1 MNEYFKS
8 AAAGVDLLA
17 PASAPAEDALDDL
30 TRDLL
35 DFEFAA
41 VGDCPDEAAHARA
54 PWSSFD
60 DTGAAPTARSSWAA
74 PVLVPP
80 EPVRAPRAAAA
91 TNAARALNAPT
102 AAASS
107 VAKPRA
113 SVAADAR
120 PRGLRL
126 VYLR

>member
-1 MNEYFKS
+1 MNDYFKS
-8 AAAGVDLLA
+8 AAAGIDLLA
-17 PASAPAEDALDDL
+17 PASASAEDALDDL

-35 DFEFAA
+35 DFEFTAIE
-41 VGDCPDEAAHARA
+41 DEACA
-54 PWSSFD
+54 PSSSFG
-60 DTGAAPTARSSWAA
+60 DTGAAPTTRSSWAA
-74 PVLVPP
+74 PVAP

-91 TNAARALNAPT
+91 TNAARTLNAPT